1 MIPKIESIG
10 IIGAGNV
17 AWHLTKV
24 LTENSYTVGAIWN
37 RSPEKL
43 IDFESNFSIKIV
55 PELKNLASDCDLI
68 FLAISDS
75 SIPYIAEQLTHY
87 KGILVHTAGSVDIS
101 GLGNVENTGV
111 FYPLQTLNR
120 SRNVD
125 FKNIPILIEAK
136 TKGVLY
142 ALTAVADKI
151 SNHRMIV
158 NSSQRLQIHT
168 AAVFVNNFTN
178 LMYSIGNH
186 ILIENEMPTDLL
198 NPLIEETAKK
208 AILGDPKELQTGP
221 AKRQDFI
228 TINKHLEILSKFNN
242 YSEIYSLLSRVIIE
256 QNS

>member
-1 MIPKIESIG
+1 MIPKIDSIG

-17 AWHLTKV
+17 AWHLAKV
-24 LTENSYTVGAIWN
+24 LIENGYAVVGMWN

-43 IDFESNFSIKIV
+43 LDFESNFSIKIV
-55 PELKNLASDCDLI
+55 PELQDLVSDCDLI
-68 FLAISDS
+68 ILAISDS
-75 SIPYIAEQLTHY
+75 SIPYIAEQLTRY
-87 KGILVHTAGSVDIS
+87 DGILVHTAGSVDIS
-101 GLGNVENTGV
+101 CLGNVENTGV

-125 FKNIPILIEAK
+125 FRTIPILIEAK
-136 TKGVLY
+136 TKGVLV
-142 ALTAVADKI
+142 ALTAIADKI
-151 SNHRMIV
+151 SNHRLIV

-186 ILIENEMPTDLL
+186 ILVENELPADLL
-198 NPLIEETAKK
+198 KPLIDETARK
-208 AILGDPKELQTGP
+208 AISGNPKELQTGP